1 MKVNPEFLPLIEW
14 WEKDGKS
21 TVIWLLVAAA
31 AVGGWYGFKAYKA
44 SVKAA
49 ASAALVSA
57 YTTDELEEASEKF
70 ASSQAGGAI
79 KLRLAKSYYDNS
91 RFEEAMALYDELSAA
106 VPAGFEDVPPVGK
119 AQCLEALGRYADA
132 QKAYEDFLAAN
143 PKSFLA
149 LTAGLGVARTIA
161 LKGDKAAAL
170 KRIEE
175 LKAANSDEIAK
186 ARIETTESAIKR
198 YGKKASAAPAKPAAA
213 PAKPAAAP
221 AKPAAAAKEK
231 K

>member
-21 TVIWLLVAAA
+21 TVIWLLVAAV
-31 AVGGWYGFKAYKA
+31 AVGGWYGFKAYRA

-70 ASSQAGGAI
+70 ATSQSGGAI
-79 KLRLAKSYYDNS
+79 KLRLAKSYYDNA

-106 VPAGFEDVPPVGK
+106 APSGFEDVPPVGK

-132 QKAYEDFLAAN
+132 QKAYEAFLAAN
-143 PKSFLA
+143 PRSFLA
-149 LTAGLGVARTIA
+149 LTASLGVARTIA
-161 LKGDKAAAL
+161 LQGDKAAAL
-170 KRIEE
+170 KKLAE
-175 LKAANSDEIAK
+175 LKAVNSDEIAK
-186 ARIETTESAIKR
+186 MRIETTESAVKR
-198 YGKKASAAPAKPAAA
+198 YGKKATAPAPAKPAAA
-213 PAKPAAAP
+213 PAK
-221 AKPAAAAKEK
+221 K
-231 K
+231 